1 MNGLQAIELMKQG
14 KLVTNGYYIFRYN
27 NEAFE
32 AMEASTGNLHLNNN
46 WGTEVIF
53 DLNDCHYEEFI
64 PYQTTGWERVKI
76 KDFYYRIAENC
87 IALTVEFGDMD
98 DDALMDRANY
108 FSIKEKAEE
117 IDFEQTLYRKLRR
130 FSDENGGS
138 EIDYSRGSCQ
148 HKWFIEYDKDEQLF
162 SVSCYYDVRVF
173 GTVYFSSKEVAY
185 KAIEIFK
192 DDLIKYFER

>member
-27 NEAFE
+27 NETFE
-32 AMEASTGNLHLNNN
+32 AVEASTCNLRLNKN

-76 KDFYYRIAENC
+76 KDFYYRITENC
-87 IALTVEFGDMD
+87 IAPTVEFGDMD
-98 DDALMDRANY
+98 DNVLMDKANY

-117 IDFEQTLYRKLRR
+117 IDFEQTLFRKLKR

>member
-14 KLVTNGYYIFRYN
+14 KLVTNGYYIFRYK

-64 PYQTTGWERVKI
+64 PYQATGWERVKI
-76 KDFYYRIAENC
+76 KDLYYRIAENC
-87 IALTVEFGDMD
+87 IAPTVEFGDMD
-98 DDALMDRANY
+98 DNVLMDRANY

-130 FSDENGGS
+130 FSDENGGN
-138 EIDYSRGSCQ
+138 EINYGCGSRQ
-148 HKWFIEYDKDEQLF
+148 KKWFIEYCKDSQQF
-162 SVSCYYDVRVF
+162 STCYFYDARVF
-173 GTVYFSSKEVAY
+173 GTVYFCSEEVAY

-192 DDLIKYFER
+192 DDLLKYFER

>member
-32 AMEASTGNLHLNNN
+32 TMEASTGNLHLNNN

-76 KDFYYRIAENC
+76 KDFYYRITENC
-87 IALTVEFGDMD
+87 IAPTVEFGDMD
-98 DDALMDRANY
+98 DNVLMDKANY
-108 FSIKEKAEE
+108 FSSREKAEE
-117 IDFEQTLYRKLRR
+117 IDFEQTLFRKLKR
-130 FSDENGGS
+130 FSDEHGDN
-138 EIDYSRGSCQ
+138 EINYDCESRQ
-148 HKWFIEYDKDEQLF
+148 KKWFIEYCKDSQQFLINYF
-162 SVSCYYDVRVF
+162 YDVTIF
-173 GTVYFSSKEVAY
+173 GTVYFCSEEVAY
-185 KAIEIFK
+185 KAIEMFK

>member
-32 AMEASTGNLHLNNN
+32 TMEASTGNLHLNNN

-76 KDFYYRIAENC
+76 KDFYYRITENC
-87 IALTVEFGDMD
+87 IAPTVEFGDMD
-98 DDALMDRANY
+98 DNVLMDKANY
-108 FSIKEKAEE
+108 FSSREKAEE
-117 IDFEQTLYRKLRR
+117 IDFEQTLFRKLKR
-130 FSDENGGS
+130 FSDEHGDN
-138 EIDYSRGSCQ
+138 EINYDCESRQ
-148 HKWFIEYDKDEQLF
+148 KKWFIEYCKDSQQFLINYF
-162 SVSCYYDVRVF
+162 YDATIF
-173 GTVYFSSKEVAY
+173 GTVYFCSEEVAY
-185 KAIEIFK
+185 KAIEMFK

>member
-27 NEAFE
+27 NETFE
-32 AMEASTGNLHLNNN
+32 TMEAGTGNLHLDSN
-46 WGTEVIF
+46 WGTEVVF

-64 PYQTTGWERVKI
+64 PYQATGWERVKI
-76 KDFYYRIAENC
+76 KDFYYRITENC
-87 IALTVEFGDMD
+87 IAPTVEFGDMD
-98 DDALMDRANY
+98 DNVLMDRANY
-108 FSIKEKAEE
+108 FSSREKAEE
-117 IDFEQTLYRKLRR
+117 IDFEQTLFRKLKR

-138 EIDYSRGSCQ
+138 EIDYSCGSCQ